1 MGSNPISSTSTE
13 RLKMAYIYDDRGKSK
28 ERVEIEEVLRV
39 HDGIAFVW
47 LEDHSHAMINLK
59 TREVVAFDYDFYL
72 VSDDFDPP
80 RF

>member
-1 MGSNPISSTSTE
+1 
-13 RLKMAYIYDDRGKSK
+13 MAHIYDDRKK
-28 ERVEIEEVLRV
+28 WAAIEIEEVLKV

-72 VSDDFDPP
+72 VSDDFNPP
-80 RF
+80 SE

>member
-1 MGSNPISSTSTE
+1 
-13 RLKMAYIYDDRGKSK
+13 LAYIYDDRGKSQ
-28 ERVEIEEVLRV
+28 ERVEVEEVIRV

-72 VSDDFDPP
+72 VSDDFNPP
-80 RF
+80 SE

>member
-1 MGSNPISSTSTE
+1 
-13 RLKMAYIYDDRGKSK
+13 MAYIYDDRAKSK
-28 ERVEIEEVLRV
+28 DIVNIKEVLKV
-39 HDGIAFVW
+39 HGNIAFVW

>member
-1 MGSNPISSTSTE
+1 MVWVRIPSPRLLTE
-13 RLKMAYIYDDRGKSK
+13 RFKLAYIYDDRGKSQ

-47 LEDHSHAMINLK
+47 LEDHSHAIINLS

-72 VSDDFDPP
+72 VSDDFNP
-80 RF
+80 